1 MSSTQKMQEITDMY
15 PLNLARAIFDCEDA
29 ARNAYIPGISA
40 AVATLSEREQGVLA
54 CRFQRKLTL
63 EQTGK
68 EYCVTRE
75 RIRQIEAKALRKL
88 RHPIKANMMKAVPL
102 TELQAHVS
110 EHQRLLDEYAW
121 LKKAFEAFTQKKAEP
136 GVIIP
141 MAEYASRLEMP
152 IEHLDLSVR
161 SYNCLRKA
169 GKNTVGDV
177 AEMTVNE
184 LSKVRNLGRKSMEE
198 VMQKLRALGVPPLKG
213 SVTDE

>member
-88 RHPIKANMMKAVPL
+88 RHPIKANMMRAVPL

-121 LKKAFEAFTQKKAEP
+121 LKKAFEALAQKKAEP

-184 LSKVRNLGRKSMEE
+184 LSEVRNLGRKSMEE
-198 VMQKLRALGVPPLKG
+198 VMQKLRGLGLPPLKG

>member
-15 PLNLARAIFDCEDA
+15 PLNLARAIFYCEDA
-29 ARNAYIPGISA
+29 ARSAYIPGISA

-63 EQTGK
+63 EQTAK

-121 LKKAFEAFTQKKAEP
+121 LKKAFVALAQKKAEP

-198 VMQKLRALGVPPLKG
+198 VMQKLRELGVPPLKG
-213 SVTDE
+213 SVTND

>member
-15 PLNLARAIFDCEDA
+15 PLNLARAIFDCEDT

-63 EQTGK
+63 EQTAK
-68 EYCVTRE
+68 EYGVTRE

-121 LKKAFEAFTQKKAEP
+121 LKKAFEAFAQKEAVP

-141 MAEYASRLEMP
+141 MAEHASRLEIP
-152 IEHLDLSVR
+152 IEELGLSVR
-161 SYNCLRKA
+161 SYNCLRRA

-177 AEMTVNE
+177 AEMTADE
-184 LSKVRNLGRKSMEE
+184 LSRVRNLGRKSMEE
-198 VMQKLRALGVPPLKG
+198 VIRKLREMGVPLKG
-213 SVTDE
+213 SAMDE